1 MVESTPRLPSGREF
15 RRRWR
20 ALDWRTRERLGRL
33 SGTGQWPSTLEEA
46 SIIAARTRRFRRYLV
61 PSLVGHAVAML
72 AGAVFAIVSG
82 QVLWWILPA
91 LLIPNVI
98 VSSLGL
104 PRVLREERINRRV
117 IEEMGAAGE
126 DR

>member
-1 MVESTPRLPSGREF
+1 
-15 RRRWR
+15 
-20 ALDWRTRERLGRL
+20 
-33 SGTGQWPSTLEEA
+33 
-46 SIIAARTRRFRRYLV
+46 
-61 PSLVGHAVAML
+61 ML